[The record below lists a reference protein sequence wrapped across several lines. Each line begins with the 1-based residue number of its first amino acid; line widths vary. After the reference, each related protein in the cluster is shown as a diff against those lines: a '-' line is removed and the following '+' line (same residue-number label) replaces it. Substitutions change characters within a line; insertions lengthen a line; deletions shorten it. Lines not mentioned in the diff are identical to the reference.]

1 MLLICSSG
9 FLNIQGKN
17 ILVTGGA
24 GFIGSTLVRKLLEE
38 KSSVFVLDNFSS
50 GSKELLEEVKN
61 DIEIIKGNILDEN
74 LAEIFSKHGIDAIFH
89 LAAEPYIPSCYER
102 PKDFFETN
110 ANGTLNLLLAAKESV
125 VGRFLYFSSSEV
137 YGSAQK
143 VPMDETHPL
152 NPLSTYA
159 VSKLAAERLCF
170 SFSNEHELPVI
181 IQRQFNVFG
190 PRETHPYIIPELIS
204 QLSKTSALKL
214 GNTTSSRDFTFVDD
228 AAGASIMLM
237 KSDKAVGEVFNCA
250 TNKCHTIK
258 EIAET
263 IGGLMGHEKISIES
277 EKKRFRPLDVQRL
290 VGDYKK
296 INRFTGWTPKVSFKE
311 GLQKTIDWFNE
322 NNQNWPF
329 KK

>member
-1 MLLICSSG
+1 M
-9 FLNIQGKN
+9 NIQGKN

-38 KSSVFVLDNFSS
+38 KSGVFVLDNFSS
-50 GSKELLEEVKN
+50 GSKGLLEEVAN
-61 DIEIIKGNILDEN
+61 DIEIIEGNILDEN
-74 LAEIFSKHGIDAIFH
+74 LAGIFSKHGVDAIFH
-89 LAAEPYIPSCYER
+89 LAAEPYIPSCYGR

-110 ANGTLNLLLAAKESV
+110 ANGTLNLLLAAKESG

-159 VSKLAAERLCF
+159 VSKLAAERLCYT
-170 SFSNEHELPVI
+170 FSNEHELPVI

-204 QLSKTSALKL
+204 QFSKTNTLKL

-228 AAGASIMLM
+228 AVSASIMLM

-250 TNKCHTIK
+250 ANKDHTIK
-258 EIAET
+258 EIAE
-263 IGGLMGHEKISIES
+263 IIAELMGHKKVSIES

-290 VGDYKK
+290 IGDYKK
-296 INRFTGWTPKVSFKE
+296 INRFTGWKPMVPFKD

-322 NNQNWPF
+322 NSQKWPF